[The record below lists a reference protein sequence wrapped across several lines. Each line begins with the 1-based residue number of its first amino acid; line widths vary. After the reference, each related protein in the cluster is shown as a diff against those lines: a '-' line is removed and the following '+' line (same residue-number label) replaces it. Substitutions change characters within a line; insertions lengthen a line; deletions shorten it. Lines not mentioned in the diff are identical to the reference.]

1 MPRISGVAYPVKRT
15 AVQNHT
21 NTATIKIALAGIC
34 RSYSRIGADASSHR
48 ATVQPGGPVT
58 DINHQTDTQNVT
70 GTHNVT
76 DRAATP
82 FQIAGAV
89 IDPGGSA
96 TIAIPVSNTATGIPA
111 NLYVRVLHGA
121 RPGPCIF
128 VSAAI
133 HGDEIVGTAII
144 HRLLARL
151 DAASMAGTVLFMPV
165 VNIFGFMS
173 HSRYLPDRRDLNR
186 SFPGSAKGSLAGQLA
201 YKFLKEVIC
210 HCTLGI
216 DIHSAAV
223 HRYNLPQIRIE
234 PDNPKLRELAML
246 FGAHAVI
253 ESPLRPGSLRDIAR
267 GQGVDMLLMEAGEAL
282 RFDELSVRSGVNGVL
297 NVMAHL
303 QMIQPHPEA
312 TQVIIPAR
320 SRRAMWVRAP
330 RGGVCV
336 LQKKSGDAVK
346 KGDIIGR
353 VSGIFG
359 DDPLDFRA
367 PIDGMIIGHAV
378 LPVVNQGDAL
388 VHIAEVMRFGDV
400 EQRVDQITE
409 QLLND
414 RLLDED
420 ELI

>member
-1 MPRISGVAYPVKRT
+1 M
-15 AVQNHT
+15 
-21 NTATIKIALAGIC
+21 
-34 RSYSRIGADASSHR
+34 
-48 ATVQPGGPVT
+48 
-58 DINHQTDTQNVT
+58 TDT
-70 GTHNVT
+70 
-76 DRAATP
+76 ASTP
-82 FQIAGAV
+82 QPFTIAGTV
-89 IDPGGSA
+89 IDPGSSA

-111 NLYVRVLHGA
+111 SLYVRVLHGA

-133 HGDEIVGTAII
+133 HGDEIVGTAVV

-151 DAASMAGTVLFMPV
+151 DAATMAGTVLFMPV

-201 YKFLKEVIC
+201 HKFLHEVIC

-234 PDNPKLRELAML
+234 PGNPRLLELAML

-267 GQGVDMLLMEAGEAL
+267 GKGVDMLLMEAGEAL

-303 QMIQPHPEA
+303 GMIQPHPEA
-312 TQVIIPAR
+312 TTLIIPAR

-330 RGGVCV
+330 RGGVCM
-336 LQKKSGDAVK
+336 LQQKSGDAVK

-359 DDPLDFRA
+359 DDPMDFRA
-367 PIDGMIIGHAV
+367 PIDGIIIGHAV

-400 EQRVDQITE
+400 EERVDQITE

-414 RLLDED
+414 PLLDED

>member
-1 MPRISGVAYPVKRT
+1 MLSSTRQDKSGARRDKVFAP
-15 AVQNHT
+15 AVT
-21 NTATIKIALAGIC
+21 PA
-34 RSYSRIGADASSHR
+34 SYSLPRLRASGTRHL
-48 ATVQPGGPVT
+48 QGQGGCMTDETPEPVAS
-58 DINHQTDTQNVT
+58 Q
-70 GTHNVT
+70 
-76 DRAATP
+76 AATP
-82 FQIAGAV
+82 FTLTGV
-89 IDPGGSA
+89 SIDPGTSA
-96 TIAIPVSNTATGIPA
+96 TIAIPVSNTATGLPA
-111 NLYVRVLHGA
+111 SLYVRVLHGS

-133 HGDEIVGTAII
+133 HGDEIIGTAVIQ
-144 HRLLARL
+144 RVLAKL
-151 DAASMAGTVLFMPV
+151 DAATMAGTVLFLPV
-165 VNIFGFMS
+165 VNIFGFQQ

-186 SFPGSAKGSLAGQLA
+186 SFPGSARGSLAAQLA
-201 YKFLKEVIC
+201 NKFLKEVIC
-210 HCTLGI
+210 HCSLGI

-223 HRYNLPQIRIE
+223 HRYNLPQIRIA
-234 PDNPKLRELAML
+234 PDNERLRDLAML

-267 GQGVDMLLMEAGEAL
+267 GEGVDMLLMEAGEAL
-282 RFDELSVRSGVNGVL
+282 RFDELSVRCGVNGVL

-303 QMIQPHPEA
+303 GMIQPHPEA
-312 TQVIIPAR
+312 TSITLPAR
-320 SRRAMWVRAP
+320 CRRAIWVRAP
-330 RGGVCV
+330 RGGLCT
-336 LQKKSGDAVK
+336 LQQKSGDAVK
-346 KGDIIGR
+346 KGEVIGR

-359 DDPLDFRA
+359 DDAMEFRA

-409 QLLND
+409 ALLND

>member
-1 MPRISGVAYPVKRT
+1 M
-15 AVQNHT
+15 
-21 NTATIKIALAGIC
+21 
-34 RSYSRIGADASSHR
+34 
-48 ATVQPGGPVT
+48 T
-58 DINHQTDTQNVT
+58 DITADTT
-70 GTHNVT
+70 
-76 DRAATP
+76 AAPAP
-82 FQIAGAV
+82 FQIAGTV
-89 IDPGGSA
+89 IDPGCSA
-96 TIAIPVSNTATGIPA
+96 TLAIPVSNTATGLPA
-111 NLYVRVLHGA
+111 SLYVRVLHGA

-133 HGDEIVGTAII
+133 HGDEITGTAVVQ
-144 HRLLARL
+144 RLLARL
-151 DAASMAGTVLFMPV
+151 DATTMAGTVLFMPV

-186 SFPGSAKGSLAGQLA
+186 SFPGSSKGSLAGQLA
-201 YKFLKEVIC
+201 YKFLREVIC
-210 HCTLGI
+210 HCSLGI

-234 PDNPKLRELAML
+234 PNNPRLQELAML

-267 GQGVDMLLMEAGEAL
+267 GEGVDMLLMEAGEAL

-303 QMIQPHPEA
+303 GMIQPHPEA
-312 TQVIIPAR
+312 TTVIIPAR

-330 RGGVCV
+330 RGGVCI
-336 LQKKSGDAVK
+336 LQQKSGDAVK

-359 DDPLDFRA
+359 DDPMDFRA

-378 LPVVNQGDAL
+378 LPIVNQGDAL

-400 EQRVDQITE
+400 EERVDQITE